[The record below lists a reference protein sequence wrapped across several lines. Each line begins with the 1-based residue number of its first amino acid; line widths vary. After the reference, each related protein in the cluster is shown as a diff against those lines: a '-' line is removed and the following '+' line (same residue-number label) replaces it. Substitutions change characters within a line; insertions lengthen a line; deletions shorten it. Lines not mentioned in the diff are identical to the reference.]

1 MRRLLAAGSALAGA
15 LGAIAW
21 FLLLLSTAAD
31 TTIFVRHYPWLIGIN
46 ILVALALLALVG
58 WQLYTLW
65 QEHRAKIFGAR
76 LKLRLTLMF
85 GLVALLPGLLVY
97 GVSVQFVTRSIESW
111 FDVRVEKALEA
122 GLNLGQTALDSLLA
136 DLSDKGRSISG
147 ELAELPEAGRRSA
160 LLRLREQTG
169 VQSTALF
176 SLGGQLLAS
185 ATEEISG
192 LPELP
197 SPAQLKQARS
207 SRSVAWVDS
216 NNGKEMML
224 RVLVPVAAYGLLEE
238 PRILQVIQ
246 PVPTALGQNAESV
259 QGVYRDYQ
267 ELQLARDGLTRIYAL
282 TLTLTV
288 LVALFAAF
296 ALAFVLARRLSAPL
310 SILAE
315 GTQAVSQGDFSPRQA
330 VNSRDELG
338 ILTQSFSRMTA
349 QLDDARRETE
359 RHRLEVES
367 ARAYLESILAN
378 LSAGVL
384 VFDRHLVLRTVNEGA
399 LTILNDDFE
408 GLVGA
413 SVAQWPRQTVIGACI
428 REQFAALDDGEWQSQ
443 LELERSNGM
452 PQVLLLRGSR
462 LPEASGGGD
471 VVVFDDVTKMV
482 SAQRSAAWGEVARR
496 LAHEI
501 KNPLTPIQ
509 LSAERLQLKLAG
521 KLVNGDA
528 DMLQRGT
535 QTIITQVQAMKRM
548 VDDFRDYA
556 RLPAPELEALD
567 LNGLIIEILGL
578 YETSFAQ
585 VETRLAGD
593 LQPILGD
600 ATQLRQV
607 VHNLVRNAE
616 DALEGRENPIITLTT
631 SLEGRTARLVIAD
644 NGPGFPVEMLPRVF
658 EPYVTTKAKG
668 TGLGLPIVKKIIDEH
683 GGTIEIHNAPE
694 GGARMDITLPLVKE
708 VREIKEV
715 KEEGN
720 THGDHSGR

>member
-1 MRRLLAAGSALAGA
+1 MRRLLATGGAVVAA

-21 FLLLLSTAAD
+21 FLLLLSTSAD

-46 ILVALALLALVG
+46 IGVALALLGLVG
-58 WQLYTLW
+58 YQLFTLW
-65 QEHRAKIFGAR
+65 QEHRAQVFGAR
-76 LKLRLTLMF
+76 LKLRLTLTF
-85 GLVALLPGLLVY
+85 GLMALLPGALVY

-122 GLNLGQTALDSLLA
+122 GLNLGRTALDSLLA
-136 DLSDKGRSISG
+136 DLSDKARGMAG

-160 LLRLREQTG
+160 VLRLREQSG
-169 VQSTALF
+169 VQSAAMFT
-176 SLGGQLLAS
+176 LGGQLLSSAS
-185 ATEEISG
+185 EDLSVL
-192 LPELP
+192 LPHLP
-197 SPAQLKQARS
+197 TTTQLKQARS
-207 SRSVAWVDS
+207 SRALAWVDS
-216 NNGKEMML
+216 ENGNEMLL
-224 RVLVPVAAYGLLEE
+224 RVLVPVAAYGMLEE
-238 PRILQVIQ
+238 PRILQVVQ
-246 PVPTALGQNAESV
+246 PVPTALGQNAEAV

-267 ELQLARDGLTRIYAL
+267 ELQLAREGLTSIYAL

-288 LVALFAAF
+288 LVALFGAF

-315 GTQAVSQGDFSPRQA
+315 GTQAVAQGDFSPRQA
-330 VNSRDELG
+330 VYSRDELG
-338 ILTQSFSRMTA
+338 VLTQSFSRMTA
-349 QLDDARRETE
+349 QLDEARRETE

-378 LSAGVL
+378 LSTGVL
-384 VFDRHLVLRTVNEGA
+384 VFNRNFILRTVNEGA
-399 LTILNDDFE
+399 LTILADDFE

-413 SVAQWPRQTVIGACI
+413 AVDSWPRQTLLGAFI
-428 REQFAALDDGEWQSQ
+428 REQFATVDESEWQGQ
-443 LELERSNGM
+443 LEIERPNGM

-462 LPEASGGGD
+462 LPESSGGGD
-471 VVVFDDVTKMV
+471 VVVFDDVTKIV

-509 LSAERLQLKLAG
+509 LSAERLQLKLAD
-521 KLVNGDA
+521 KLLNGDA

-556 RLPAPELEALD
+556 RLPAPELEPLD
-567 LNGLIIEILGL
+567 LNALIREILGL
-578 YETSFAQ
+578 YETSAARI
-585 VETRLAGD
+585 ETRFDGELP
-593 LQPILGD
+593 PILGD
-600 ATQLRQV
+600 ATQLRQII
-607 VHNLVRNAE
+607 HNLVRNAE
-616 DALEGRENPIITLTT
+616 DALEGRENPLITLTT
-631 SLEGRTARLVIAD
+631 QWQGKHARLVIAD

-668 TGLGLPIVKKIIDEH
+668 TGLGLPIVKKIVDEH

-694 GGARMDITLPLVKE
+694 GGARMDIALPLVKE
-708 VREIKEV
+708 
-715 KEEGN
+715 EGN
-720 THGDHSGR
+720 KHGDHSGR

>member
-1 MRRLLAAGSALAGA
+1 MRRLLATGGAVAAA

-21 FLLLLSTAAD
+21 FLLLLSTSAD

-46 ILVALALLALVG
+46 IAIALALLGLVG
-58 WQLYTLW
+58 YQLFTLW
-65 QEHRAKIFGAR
+65 QEHRAQVFGAR

-85 GLVALLPGLLVY
+85 GLMALLPGILVY

-122 GLNLGQTALDSLLA
+122 GLNLGRTALDSLLA
-136 DLSDKGRSISG
+136 DLSDKGRSMAS

-160 LLRLREQTG
+160 MLRLRAETG
-169 VQSTALF
+169 VQSAAMF
-176 SLGGQLLAS
+176 SLGGQLLSSAS
-185 ATEEISG
+185 DDLG
-192 LPELP
+192 NLLPLLP
-197 SPAQLKQARS
+197 TPAQLKQARS
-207 SRSVAWVDS
+207 SRSLTWVDGE
-216 NNGKEMML
+216 NGKGMLL
-224 RVLVPVAAYGLLEE
+224 RVLVPVAPYGMLEE
-238 PRILQVIQ
+238 PRILQLVQ
-246 PVPTALGQNAESV
+246 PVPSALGENAESV
-259 QGVYRDYQ
+259 EGVYRDYQ
-267 ELQLARDGLTRIYAL
+267 ELQLAREGLTGIYAL

-296 ALAFVLARRLSAPL
+296 VLAFVLARRLSAPL

-315 GTQAVSQGDFSPRQA
+315 GTQAVAQGDFSPRQA
-330 VNSRDELG
+330 LHSRDELG
-338 ILTQSFSRMTA
+338 VLTQSFSRMTA
-349 QLDDARRETE
+349 QLDEARRETE
-359 RHRLEVES
+359 RHRQEVES

-384 VFDRHLVLRTVNEGA
+384 VFSRDFVLRTVNEGA
-399 LTILNDDFE
+399 LTILNDDFA

-413 SVAQWPRQTVIGACI
+413 TVDQWPRQAALGTFI
-428 REQFAALDDGEWQSQ
+428 RERFATLEDGEWQGQ
-443 LELERSNGM
+443 LELERNNGM
-452 PQVLLLRGSR
+452 PQVLLVRGSR
-462 LPEASGGGD
+462 LPETSGGGD

-556 RLPAPELEALD
+556 RLPAPELEPLD

-578 YETSFAQ
+578 YETSPARI
-585 VETRLAGD
+585 ETHLAGD
-593 LQPILGD
+593 LPLIRGD

-616 DALEGRENPIITLTT
+616 DALEGRDNATITLSTQT
-631 SLEGRTARLVIAD
+631 QGRMARLVIAD

-694 GGARMDITLPLVKE
+694 GGARMDIALLL
-708 VREIKEV
+708 V

-720 THGDHSGR
+720 KHGDHPGR